1 MTITRRIAGIVV
13 LSVLSLLLVGG
24 LGIHDLYRA
33 NERFEVVEQNVIP
46 SVELLDKAVRILGRT
61 RLATYQHVLAS
72 DPAAKAKLDG
82 MIADLD
88 SELTGLL
95 GRYERELTVD
105 DEDRRL
111 ARHNIEAFATYRE
124 ARNRVLADGTADK
137 ATTEQRLIA
146 QVRPPAEQ
154 LQSALEDHATFN
166 AKLSTRLE
174 AENRQSFR
182 RSMIVA
188 GGLLAGATVALI
200 VLGTM
205 LVRIVRDSL
214 ASLRDG
220 MVRVNTSLDFTQR
233 VPVRANDEI
242 GATATAFNALLERLQ
257 TSIRGLLA
265 GAGNVADASRSLK
278 TLAIDVSAAA
288 ETQSRAASSIASTV
302 EELTVSAQQVGD
314 RASETLTVAK
324 ASGDLARSGSDTIG
338 ETIAEIR
345 TFSSIVGDAAAT
357 MRKLQENGEQIGNVV
372 RVIKDV
378 ADQTNL
384 LALNAAIEAAR
395 AGELG
400 RGFAVVADEVRK
412 LAERTAASTTEIATT
427 VDAMRASS
435 QEAVA
440 AMEAAEHVVTRTAS
454 RADDADRAIK
464 GIADSV
470 NRTGDVV
477 AEITTA
483 IQEQSVASTTIAV
496 DVERIARMSE
506 QASAAATKTESNADD
521 LERQANAQLETLR
534 AYRV

>member
-13 LSVLSLLLVGG
+13 LSVLALLLVGSLG
-24 LGIHDLYRA
+24 LHDLYRA
-33 NERFEVVEQNVIP
+33 NERFDVVETNVLP
-46 SVELLDKAVRILGRT
+46 SVDLLDKAVRTLGRM

-72 DPAAKAKLDG
+72 DPATKAKLAG
-82 MIADLD
+82 AITELD
-88 SELTGLL
+88 DELTGLL
-95 GRYERELTVD
+95 ARYERDLVVD

-111 ARHNIEAFATYRE
+111 ARASVEAFEVYRA
-124 ARNRVLADGTADK
+124 ARVRVLADDAADK

-146 QVRPPAEQ
+146 QVRPPAER
-154 LQSALEDHATFN
+154 LQAALDAHLAFN
-166 AKLSTRLE
+166 AALSTRLE

-182 RSMIVA
+182 RSMIVDL
-188 GGLLAGATVALI
+188 GLLVGATVALI
-200 VLGTM
+200 VLGTL
-205 LVRIVRDSL
+205 LVRLVRDSL

-220 MVRVNTSLDFTQR
+220 MVHANTSLDFTQR
-233 VPVRANDEI
+233 VPVRHDDEI

-257 TSIRGLLA
+257 TNLRGLLA
-265 GAGNVADASRSLK
+265 GAGSVADASHDLK
-278 TLAIDVSAAA
+278 ALAVDVSAAA

-302 EELTVSAQQVGD
+302 EELTVSAHQVGD

-345 TFSSIVGDAAAT
+345 TFSAIVGDAAAT
-357 MRKLQENGEQIGNVV
+357 MRKLQENGEQIGSVV

-412 LAERTAASTTEIATT
+412 LAERTAASTTEIACT

-435 QEAVA
+435 QAAVA
-440 AMEAAEHVVTRTAS
+440 AMEAAEEVVTRTAG

-477 AEITTA
+477 AEITSA
-483 IQEQSVASTTIAV
+483 IQEQSVASNTIAV

-506 QASAAATKTESNADD
+506 QASAAAAKTESNADD
-521 LERQANAQLETLR
+521 LERQAHLQLETLR